1 MSSFD
6 KYTAVVE
13 RTETIRYIGRV
24 ERVQGLLV
32 ESAGPQAVVGEVCQI
47 ELTPGGPLVWGEV
60 VGLKGRTV
68 QLMPF
73 TEIDGIQVGA
83 RVVASGSR
91 LQVPVGEDLLGRV
104 LGPLGKAV
112 DGRGNI
118 NTRTLYPALTTPPD
132 PLERPT
138 IREQLVTGVRAIDGL
153 VPVGKGQ
160 RLGIFSGSGVGK
172 STLVGMI
179 ARNTR
184 ADVNVIALIGERGRE
199 VREFLEN
206 DLGPEGL
213 ARSVVVVSTSNTPPL
228 ARLRGAFVATAIAE
242 YFRDQGKDV
251 MLLFDSVTRF
261 ARAQREIGL
270 ATGEAPATR
279 GFPPS
284 VFSLLPRLLERTGT
298 SARGSITGFYS
309 ILVEG
314 DDMDEPVSDTVRG
327 ILDGHLVLS
336 RRLAQRYH
344 YPAIDVLD
352 SVSRLATKVTSEDL
366 QASAGYARRML
377 ATHREAEDLI
387 NVGAYAQGSNAEID
401 ESIEKIPAINEFLR
415 QQITERAMIEDTR
428 ERLLSIAGRASY
440 AAQVDEEQGLAA
452 GSRVEDAAAASVANL
467 ISQGSR
473 DA

>member
-1 MSSFD
+1 MSVID
-6 KYTAVVE
+6 KYTAVIE
-13 RTETIRYIGRV
+13 RTETIRHIGRV
-24 ERVQGLLV
+24 QRVQGLFI
-32 ESAGPQAVVGEVCQI
+32 ESLGPQAVVGEVCQI
-47 ELTPGGPLVWGEV
+47 EIEPGQPMVWGEV
-60 VGLKGRTV
+60 VGLRGRTV
-68 QLMPF
+68 QIMPF
-73 TEIDGIQVGA
+73 TEIDGIQIGS
-83 RVVASGSR
+83 RVIASGTTLR
-91 LQVPVGEDLLGRV
+91 VPVGDDLLGRV
-104 LGPLGKAV
+104 VGPLGKAI
-112 DGRGNI
+112 DGRGDI
-118 NTRTLYPALTTPPD
+118 SSHTFYPVLATPPD
-132 PLERPT
+132 PLERRA
-138 IREQLVTGVRAIDGL
+138 IREQLVTGVRAIDGMIA
-153 VPVGKGQ
+153 VGKGQ
-160 RLGIFSGSGVGK
+160 RLGIFSGSGIGK

-199 VREFLEN
+199 VLEFLEN

-242 YFRDQGKDV
+242 YFRDQGNDV
-251 MLLFDSVTRF
+251 MLLFDSITRF

-284 VFSLLPRLLERTGT
+284 VFSILPKLLERTGT

-352 SVSRLATKVTSEDL
+352 SVSRLAIRVTSPEI
-366 QASAGYARRML
+366 QEATGYVRRML
-377 ATHREAEDLI
+377 ATYREAEDLI
-387 NVGAYAQGSNAEID
+387 NVGAYVTGSNSEID
-401 ESIEKIPAINEFLR
+401 EAIARLPAINSFLR
-415 QQITERAMIEDTR
+415 QEITDRAAIEETR
-428 ERLLSIAGRASY
+428 GRLLEIAGYPEKQSEPDEPSVQPPVAS
-440 AAQVDEEQGLAA
+440 EL
-452 GSRVEDAAAASVANL
+452 DAL
-467 ISQGSR
+467 LPR
-473 DA
+473 RR